1 MTAMSHQIRWEQIDL
16 ASLASRAAIELDN
29 LILNRPTS
37 LEAARGLAEKLAEQ
51 MHSSKGKN
59 VPDISTV
66 VALRRALIET
76 PGLASATTL
85 DELVKNA
92 AAVTGWLSNAG
103 PDAKADL
110 KSLRTFCVA
119 LSREATAS
127 QRSPFERPEQPF
139 LP

>member
-1 MTAMSHQIRWEQIDL
+1 MTTVSHQTRWEHTDL
-16 ASLASRAAIELDN
+16 AALASRAAIELDN
-29 LILNRPTS
+29 LMLNRPTS
-37 LEAARGLAEKLAEQ
+37 LDAARGLAERLGEQ
-51 MHSSKGKN
+51 MHSSTGMN

-76 PGLASATTL
+76 PGLTSATTL

-92 AAVTGWLSNAG
+92 VAVTGWLSTAG
-103 PDAKADL
+103 PNATVDL
-110 KSLRTFCVA
+110 ESLRKFCVA

-127 QRSPFERPEQPF
+127 QRSPFERPEQQF